1 MAFNDVAVRT
11 FLQRK
16 LCETMVCIGKRNIF
30 SIVCRWLCGSKLGAY
45 SGTRPMNICNEFTFM
60 FLFYRLCKLLQLPH
74 MHMRNKQNAV
84 LPFLKGCTYD
94 DYPYIQH
101 IA

>member
-1 MAFNDVAVRT
+1 MMLLCLHAFTTQTIRN
-11 FLQRK
+11 
-16 LCETMVCIGKRNIF
+16 EYSKRNIF
-30 SIVCRWLCGSKLGAY
+30 SIVLSVAVRGSKLGGY

-94 DYPYIQH
+94 DFFPYME
-101 IA
+101 